1 MGKPVLIKDKKQ
13 EVFDK
18 AQSTLKG
25 RKLLTTLEDAKD
37 NYENYLKSCD
47 KVRELAIE
55 ADFTIEETNLL
66 ALMVL
71 EKANFSTYYKR
82 KAISILNP
90 PSKIPD
96 YSKLANKALLSDPMK
111 ALDDKTLY
119 EGDYELFIPYTILN
133 KRIITHMARGNEGW
147 YLRIRNGKPQNAKND
162 IDGDWMILE
171 DYEVEADLERK
182 ELEAAI
188 N

>member
-1 MGKPVLIKDKKQ
+1 MGKLVLIKDKKQ

-37 NYENYLKSCD
+37 DYENYLKSCD
-47 KVRELAIE
+47 KVRELALE

-66 ALMVL
+66 ALIVL

-82 KAISILNP
+82 KAIAILNP

-96 YSKLANKALLSDPMK
+96 YSKLANKALLNNTMK

-119 EGDYELFIPYTILN
+119 EGDYVLRWNFDVVSKKQLMTILRQSGDYFDIN
-133 KRIITHMARGNEGW
+133 
-147 YLRIRNGKPQNAKND
+147 IRNGKINNAKAQN
-162 IDGDWMILE
+162 LS
-171 DYEVEADLERK
+171 
-182 ELEAAI
+182 
-188 N
+188 